1 MAVSPRSLIE
11 KLNPTCRTALVEEG
25 IRVCMARTHFYIEL
39 EHWLLALLNNTN
51 NDFAFVLRQYSID
64 ANKVK
69 RELEQRGLDKFRT
82 GNTRAPGLS
91 DDLLDAIREAW
102 VFGSVEL
109 GAPQVRSSHVLY
121 ALLNDRRLGSRV
133 TDTSPE

>member
-1 MAVSPRSLIE
+1 MMPVSPKALLG
-11 KLNPTCRTALVEEG
+11 KLNPTCQKALVEDD
-25 IRVCMARTHFYIEL
+25 IRSCMSRTHFYVEL

-51 NDFAFVLRQYSID
+51 NDLAFVLRQYSID

-69 RELEQRGLDKFRT
+69 RELEQRGLDKFKT

-109 GAPQVRSSHVLY
+109 GAP
-121 ALLNDRRLGSRV
+121 A
-133 TDTSPE
+133 